1 MSKREARA
9 WDCAVIG
16 LPILALLIFDVLPYV
31 LA

>member
-1 MSKREARA
+1 MSRNAARA
-9 WDCAVIG
+9 WDAAVIG